1 MPTVQPYKGD
11 YYLWNFVPNLPAAIA
26 FTAVFTALTIAHSWK
41 MVRTKSWFCS
51 AFVVGGICTLLLL
64 HIFLASRPSTKKCD
78 CIGEIIGYASRAGAY
93 NATDSLAPYL
103 IQAIF
108 LVIAPVFFAASLYMV
123 YSRIVRAVHGEAF
136 SLISPRWTTIIFVS
150 GDWAC
155 LNVQS
160 AGSGLTDHPNI
171 ASIGN
176 YIIVA
181 GLILQVLL
189 FIGFLVCC
197 VIFNKRFG
205 AHMAKTGATSNVPW
219 QSRLYMLYLTSVFVL
234 IRNIY
239 RIVEFMMG
247 QHGFLLEHEW
257 PLYVF
262 DGSLM
267 ILVMV
272 GFFVWYPAQLQPS
285 SRESMV
291 ELTSANSEEGAR
303 SSTGRVLQRHPL
315 AMLAARLC

>member
-1 MPTVQPYKGD
+1 M
-11 YYLWNFVPNLPAAIA
+11 A
-26 FTAVFTALTIAHSWK
+26 S
-41 MVRTKSWFCS
+41 VRLVLIPQSCQLNK
-51 AFVVGGICTLLLL
+51 
-64 HIFLASRPSTKKCD
+64 FLR
-78 CIGEIIGYASRAGAY
+78 IGEIIGYASRAGAY
-93 NATDSLAPYL
+93 NATGSLIPYL

-136 SLISPRWTTIIFVS
+136 SLISPRWTTIIFVT
-150 GDWAC
+150 GDWTC

-160 AGSGLTDHPNI
+160 GGSGLTDHPNL

-176 YIIVA
+176 YIIVG

-189 FIGFLVCC
+189 FIGFLICC
-197 VIFNKRFG
+197 IIFNKRFG
-205 AHMAKTGATSNVPW
+205 AHMAKTGTTSNVPW
-219 QSRLYMLYLTSVFVL
+219 QSFLHMLYSTSIFVL

-285 SRESMV
+285 SRELMI
-291 ELTSANSEEGAR
+291 ELTSANSVEG
-303 SSTGRVLQRHPL
+303 GRTV
-315 AMLAARLC
+315 

>member
-1 MPTVQPYKGD
+1 
-11 YYLWNFVPNLPAAIA
+11 
-26 FTAVFTALTIAHSWK
+26 
-41 MVRTKSWFCS
+41 
-51 AFVVGGICTLLLL
+51 
-64 HIFLASRPSTKKCD
+64 
-78 CIGEIIGYASRAGAY
+78 
-93 NATDSLAPYL
+93 
-103 IQAIF
+103 
-108 LVIAPVFFAASLYMV
+108 MV

-136 SLISPRWTTIIFVS
+136 SLIPPRWTTIVFVT
-150 GDWAC
+150 GDWTC

-160 AGSGLTDHPNI
+160 AGSGLTDHPKV
-171 ASIGN
+171 ASIGD

-189 FIGFLVCC
+189 FICFLVCC

-205 AHMAKTGATSNVPW
+205 AHTAKTGATSNVPW
-219 QSRLYMLYLTSVFVL
+219 RSSLYMLYLTSIFVL
-234 IRNIY
+234 VRNIY

-272 GFFVWYPAQLQPS
+272 CFFVWYPAQLQPS
-285 SRESMV
+285 SRESMI
-291 ELTSANSEEGAR
+291 ELTSAISVEDEPTTAR
-303 SSTGRVLQRHPL
+303 GVLERHPL
-315 AMLAARLC
+315 MVLRARLC